1 VVPAIGSDV
10 GLYAKG
16 VVVAMNF
23 YLINI
28 NGKSI

>member
-1 VVPAIGSDV
+1 VVPEIVDPV
-10 GLYAKG
+10 LYAKG